1 MSRHVVIFFLL
12 FLVQQSVMAAP
23 MGRNNIPVNPD
34 IEKTPGDFCTK
45 KDKDFLEYRYAE
57 KMEYCIRNVDQ
68 WQKTKIYKLYNI
80 PEQCRHRYTVDHLV
94 PLAVGGN
101 NAFENLW
108 PEHVLVKKTRQELEQ
123 KLYEQVL
130 KGELKSHEAVEIIL
144 REKLELQLDLSHV
157 DGCG

>member
-1 MSRHVVIFFLL
+1 MSRYIVIFFLL
-12 FLVQQSVMAAP
+12 FLTQQTVMADFV
-23 MGRNNIPVNPD
+23 RNNIPVNPD
-34 IEKTPGDFCTK
+34 VEKTPGDFCTK
-45 KDKDFLEYRYAE
+45 HDKDFLEYRYPE

-80 PEQCRHRYTVDHLV
+80 PEACRHRYTVDHLV
-94 PLAVGGN
+94 PLAIGGN

-123 KLYEQVL
+123 DLYERVR
-130 KGELKSHEAVEIIL
+130 KGEMKSHEAVEIIL
-144 REKLELQLDLSHV
+144 KAKLELQLDLSHV